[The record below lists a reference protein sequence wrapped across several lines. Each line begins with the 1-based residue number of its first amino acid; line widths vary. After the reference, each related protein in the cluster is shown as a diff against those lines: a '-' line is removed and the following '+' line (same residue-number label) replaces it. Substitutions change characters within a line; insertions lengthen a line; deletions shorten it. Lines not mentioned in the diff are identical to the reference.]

1 MAPVRA
7 RHSRIIGN
15 LAGQLANH
23 LKPPCGVYTGAG
35 IPLPY
40 RDDTYYVADLAV
52 SRASLEADPGW
63 VPDPVLIAEVLS
75 TSTADRDRLAK
86 LADYRRLPSVRE
98 ILVVSGRERRVELL
112 RREGG
117 RWVIEDLIGEAELR
131 LAAVGGAAIPLAAV
145 YEGTGV

>member
-1 MAPVRA
+1 M
-7 RHSRIIGN
+7 
-15 LAGQLANH
+15 
-23 LKPPCGVYTGAG
+23 
-35 IPLPY
+35 
-40 RDDTYYVADLAV
+40 

-86 LADYRRLPSVRE
+86 LADYRRLPAVRE
-98 ILVVSGRERRVELL
+98 ILVVSGRERHIELL
-112 RREGG
+112 RRDRDG

-131 LAAVGGAAIPLAAV
+131 LEAVGGAAIPVAAV